1 MLTPHSYAA
10 ALSLML
16 LSMVCWGSWANTQ
29 KADAAW
35 RFELFYLD
43 YNIGLLAC
51 AVLVGLTLGNLHPG
65 APDSFFADLRA
76 AGPRSVFDALAG
88 GVVFTAG
95 NLLLVAAISVAGMSV
110 AFPVGS
116 GLGLVLG
123 AVLNYLVAPS
133 GNPILIFSGIALVCV
148 AIALDALAYRAHSRA
163 ATPTIPGAHGVNPP
177 APSTAKGLI
186 LSVCGGVGAGL
197 FYPLVAK
204 SLTGPAHL
212 NPYTVNFVFA
222 IGATLSA
229 IPITYVFMR
238 HPVAGPR
245 LGFVDYFAGRTS
257 LHAWGVFGGLLW
269 GVGTIAN
276 FVASY
281 VPMIGPA
288 TSFSMGE
295 GNTMISALWGVFVW
309 REFRGSTPG
318 TRVLLALMF
327 LSFLLG
333 LTSIALAPIVR

>member
-1 MLTPHSYAA
+1 
-10 ALSLML
+10 ML

-51 AVLVGLTLGNLHPG
+51 AVVVGLTLGNLHPS
-65 APDSFFADLRA
+65 APDSFFANLHA
-76 AGPRSVFDALAG
+76 AGTRSLFEALAG
-88 GVVFTAG
+88 GVVFTVG

-133 GNPILIFSGIALVCV
+133 GNPVLIFSGIALVCV
-148 AIALDALAYRAHSRA
+148 AIALDALAYRAHERTA
-163 ATPTIPGAHGVNPP
+163 APTILGAHAGGTP

-186 LSVCGGVGAGL
+186 LSICGGVGAGL

-212 NPYTVNFVFA
+212 NPYTINFVFA
-222 IGATLSA
+222 VGAALSA
-229 IPITYVFMR
+229 IPIAWVFMR
-238 HPVAGPR
+238 HPVTGPR
-245 LGFVDYFAGRTS
+245 LDFSDYLTGRAS
-257 LHAWGVFGGLLW
+257 LHAWGVFGGVLW
-269 GVGTIAN
+269 GVGTFAN

-318 TRVLLALMF
+318 TRVLLTLMF

-333 LTSIALAPIVR
+333 LTSVALAPIVH